1 MTVNVDA
8 FMQTM
13 ELAAGAQTAMRLPFN
28 KTEGTRVGD
37 NKYKK
42 EVLRVGEVVV
52 DRATGRK
59 FNFSSDFLKQLKNN
73 FDNSPL
79 DYVPLLYAKEGYV
92 HASDS
97 TPNSYG
103 GMMESL
109 ELDDDEN
116 PTKAYGTFNL
126 TDDTLKVIEHNPKF
140 GVSITAHP
148 NFVNK
153 WDSKYYG
160 PMLLDVNATHMPTLQ
175 KMGEWEKVTANL
187 SDSKDEYEVIDL
199 SDAEFNVVETTSK
212 EKEGDTDMPENNETT
227 QEQQVNLSDA
237 QVQALLGTDA
247 VKEAIRLSVQEAT
260 SAKDEEIANL
270 RGSVDNIRK
279 SSYETAVRT
288 GLGSYVNQG
297 VPPVMVELGQE
308 LLLSMEEDDA
318 GQTIELSTG
327 EGDDAK
333 TEKLSRVQIVSRMLE
348 EAKNVIDLS
357 AEQGSGDEDNLTNE
371 LSDESRS
378 AAVQQLLAL
387 SGQSLPNN
395 NDSE

>member
-8 FMQTM
+8 FMHTM

-37 NKYKK
+37 NRYKK

-52 DRATGRK
+52 DRQTGRK
-59 FNFSSDFLKQLKNN
+59 FNFSSDFLKQLKAN

-97 TPNSYG
+97 TPGSYG
-103 GMMESL
+103 GTMESL
-109 ELDDDEN
+109 ELDDEQN

-153 WDSKYYG
+153 ADSVYYG

-175 KMGEWEKVTANL
+175 KMGEWERVAVKA
-187 SDSKDEYEVIDL
+187 SDSVDEFEVLDL
-199 SDAEFNVVETTSK
+199 SDAEFNVVTT
-212 EKEGDTDMPENNETT
+212 EKEGDDSMPENNDTT
-227 QEQQVNLSDA
+227 QDQQVNLSDA

-247 VKEAIRLSVQEAT
+247 VKEAIRLSVAEAT

-270 RGSVDNIRK
+270 RGSVENIRK
-279 SSYETAVRT
+279 SSYETAVKT
-288 GLGSYVNQG
+288 GLGSYVSQG

-318 GQTIELSTG
+318 GKVIELSTG

-357 AEQGSGDEDNLTNE
+357 DEKGSGEEDDLTNE

-378 AAVQQLLAL
+378 SAVQQLLAL
-387 SGQSLPNN
+387 SGQSLPN
-395 NDSE
+395 DES